1 QFRMNFILTT
11 CDYGYAPLL
20 GMCGLVYSWFAWTTL
35 LATTWLLWKQRWPEA
50 FLISGPMAFALLSL
64 GFVYVEA
71 RYVRYAA
78 LSYVLGFPALVALVV
93 DLATSRFKALDQFGG
108 SPSIKANLGA
118 AGAAAIIS
126 YLTIQQP
133 LLTKAAYQ

>member
-1 QFRMNFILTT
+1 T

-93 DLATSRFKALDQFGG
+93 DFVASHFKALNQVGG
-108 SPSIKANLGA
+108 SPSIKASLGV
-118 AGAAAIIS
+118 AGVAAIII
-126 YLTIQQP
+126 YFATQQAP
-133 LLTKAAYQ
+133 LDKAEYQ